1 MKRGFRIGKIAGID
15 IHVDSSWFIIF
26 VLFSWMLAT
35 TYFPGSFPGAGPII
49 YWLLGLVTS
58 LLVFVSVLIHELA
71 HSLVAIKQG
80 EKVDRITLFILG
92 GVAQITDE
100 PKEPLSE
107 FVMAVVGPLTSFI
120 LASFFFM
127 LSLLFFGVS
136 AALRSALIYLAIIN
150 TVLGLFNLIPGF
162 PMDGGRVLRSIL
174 WSMTGDLRRAT
185 RIASLSGQAFSFLL
199 VFLGILEVLRG
210 SLSGLW
216 LIFVGWFLQNAAV
229 RGYRQVVMKT
239 QLRGTKARDLMVEHF
254 TVVDGGI
261 TVQILVDHFI
271 LKKKERIFLVGG
283 EDYLR
288 GIVCTDDV
296 KKVPKMQ
303 RGETFVQDIMTPRD
317 RLEFVGPD
325 EDGEAILRK
334 LAARDVNLI
343 PVMDEEKLIGVI
355 CQSDLLRYIQL
366 KNELKS

>member
-1 MKRGFRIGKIAGID
+1 MKGGFRIGKIAGID
-15 IHVDSSWFIIF
+15 IHVDASWFIIF

-35 TYFPGSFPGAGPII
+35 SYFPGSFPGAGRII
-49 YWLLGLVTS
+49 YWLLGLGTS
-58 LLVFVSVLIHELA
+58 LFVFLSVLIHELA

-80 EKVDRITLFILG
+80 EKVERITLFILG
-92 GVAQITDE
+92 GVAQISEE

-107 FVMAVVGPLTSFI
+107 FVMAVAGPLTSFI

-127 LSLLFFGVS
+127 MSLALFSVS

-174 WSMTGDLRRAT
+174 WTLTGDLKKAT
-185 RIASLSGQAFSFLL
+185 RIASLTGQAFSFLL

-216 LIFVGWFLQNAAV
+216 LVFVGWFLQSAAV
-229 RGYRQVVMKT
+229 RGYRQVVIKSRL
-239 QLRGTKARDLMVEHF
+239 QGTKAEDLMEEHF
-254 TVVDGGI
+254 SVVDGGI
-261 TVQILVDHFI
+261 TVQALVDHYI

-288 GIVCTDDV
+288 GIVCMDDV
-296 KKVPKMQ
+296 KNIPKIQ
-303 RGETFVQDIMTPRD
+303 WGETFVQDIMTPREK
-317 RLEFVGPD
+317 LEVVSPE
-325 EDGEAILRK
+325 EDGDEVLKR
-334 LAARDVNLI
+334 LNDRDVHQVA
-343 PVMDEEKLIGVI
+343 VMDGDNLLGVI
-355 CQSDLLRYIQL
+355 CRSDLLRYIQL
-366 KNELKS
+366 RDELKT